1 MSKKIKSAAQP
12 PPDEESEEEEEEEE
26 ELEDGEEPGD
36 DDEDDD
42 DEDEEDD
49 ENFMD
54 TSDILVSLLSTEE
67 GDNVCTALVKIG
79 NQLEIQNKIMVKI
92 LSALNNFK
100 T

>member
-1 MSKKIKSAAQP
+1 MSKKIKSAAP
-12 PPDEESEEEEEEEE
+12 PPDEESEEEEELEE
-26 ELEDGEEPGD
+26 EEPGD
-36 DDEDDD
+36 DDDGDED
-42 DEDEEDD
+42 DEDEDEDDD

>member
-1 MSKKIKSAAQP
+1 MSKKIKSTAP
-12 PPDEESEEEEEEEE
+12 PPEEESEEEEEEE
-26 ELEDGEEPGD
+26 LEDEEPVEEG
-36 DDEDDD
+36 DEDDD
-42 DEDEEDD
+42 DEDDD

-54 TSDILVSLLSTEE
+54 MPDVLMSLLSTEE

-100 T
+100 K

>member
-1 MSKKIKSAAQP
+1 MSKKIKSVVPA
-12 PPDEESEEEEEEEE
+12 EEEEEEPEE
-26 ELEDGEEPGD
+26 EEGEDLDGD
-36 DDEDDD
+36 EDDEDDE
-42 DEDEEDD
+42 DEDED

-79 NQLEIQNKIMVKI
+79 TQLEIQNKIMVKI

-100 T
+100 K